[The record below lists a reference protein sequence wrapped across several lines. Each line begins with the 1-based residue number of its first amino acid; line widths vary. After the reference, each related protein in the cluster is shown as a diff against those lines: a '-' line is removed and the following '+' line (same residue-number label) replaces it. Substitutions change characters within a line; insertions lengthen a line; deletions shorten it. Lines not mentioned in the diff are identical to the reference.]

1 MEINNLISKQNDSLE
16 EINKE
21 IQAKE
26 IKVNN
31 TNIRILRKYFKH
43 WRNITYWRIILN
55 NLLLNQN
62 NNSSKQEKILF
73 SPTTVLDSKYFKSI
87 FSPIKDDQ
95 NNHSNLSIVKS
106 NNFDL
111 NLTKSEISQNE
122 LLNNNN
128 NITIEKKK
136 SQENKIKS
144 KKNKIIV
151 NKKTFHNKIKNN
163 NNSYNTSFKTPLSNN
178 ITLNNSSNYL
188 VNDTFNN
195 SYSTINSIL
204 TVENK
209 KKKFENKFIFENETS
224 YKFMKSN
231 LDKLI
236 YLDNNFNKFFNKNLI
251 QINKYFCIWKSL
263 LDNKVIVKK
272 LKNYK
277 NNSNKALLK
286 KYFNKLNEISTKKNI
301 INNLILNNINNN
313 YLVTVQSHI
322 NNNTSTSIQ
331 IPSPSKSFCQS
342 SIYFKPIVKNSFSKS
357 KSSKIKTDNII
368 NNKNYQN
375 FIKKLLNIILCH
387 SFIYSIKKIQIKA
400 ISNIYYIII
409 QNFINKIINKKKELF
424 FYFIDKL
431 KNFYSEI
438 NDTNQNLENK
448 INKLMIMYEEKNK
461 ELELENLKKEEKKSE
476 KLEIIE
482 EEKSIDKD
490 DDEFKINLIKFVEI
504 INKLLNIQKKTIFNK
519 ITFYLKDKA
528 KKFDLLYIIVL
539 IIQQTLLNKYW
550 KLFKLGLQF
559 KNEENQNNNIKYN
572 KDSLSLDNLKK
583 NNNNNY
589 NNNNLLKDNMN
600 EINKNNYN
608 NEELIYNNNF
618 YYIKNNNSNSPFFN
632 SNNNNNSDLYID
644 DLKNSNLIN
653 NNLKTNIKINN
664 NNNIS
669 NSKKYKNN
677 IFQGK
682 KNLKIPITTNFKNV
696 LISNNTPQ
704 SYLNNSEELNNNL
717 STNGKKNISQ
727 VSMNNNNSSYMM
739 NNYLT
744 YNPENDDNLNDYEF
758 NDIETLSSPKYSTKN
773 TFLQQSFNNNSKDT
787 PKFNKIDSNKFN
799 IINNSLNNN
808 NSYYRKN
815 NEQLLSSLS
824 DNYMNNNTI
833 NYSNNNIN
841 YSNNIN
847 NNSNITSS
855 IVNNSIPNNNSNI
868 YYSQIN
874 DQENQNINYNN
885 INSNRN
891 SITQNSNSI
900 PLSYNNNYQSI
911 NNDKINN
918 RNNYYS
924 NNNNIALTEELKN
937 YNLDNTMT
945 SGVSESYLSGVSL
958 IETDNKKFIPIDY
971 TSQSFF
977 IDKEYLNLQESRNE
991 KTNNQPMQ
999 LKGDFEK
1006 LLDNNNNMFI
1016 KNKSNTRIQIT
1027 NASFP
1032 VEKLIQNELNK
1043 GNIRPDQENLREI
1056 IGENVVRKCDKDIYS
1071 NNDGNNKNSTS
1082 IRKNKDIDFNKKYS
1096 MSFPIKEN
1104 NVLKWE
1110 FLNNIKGKRYST
1122 DTNKFEL
1129 IQKKNVHVKN
1139 NSNDFDSNTVM
1150 IPGRKNKYETFTL
1163 KYKLKELNTSQFY
1176 HTPNKINNYFININ
1190 NNKNSRNIENKLN
1203 SSASAT
1209 NFNYRKKGGVIK
1221 FNINN
1226 NFHKNNNSTINILN
1240 FNKDK
1245 GKNKH
1250 RKNNSLSINIKNEI

>member
-1 MEINNLISKQNDSLE
+1 MEINNIINKQNDSLE
-16 EINKE
+16 EFKKE
-21 IQAKE
+21 IQTNE
-26 IKVNN
+26 IKVNH

-62 NNSSKQEKILF
+62 NNSLKQEKILF
-73 SPTTVLDSKYFKSI
+73 SPTTAVDSKYFKSI

-106 NNFDL
+106 NNFDI
-111 NLTKSEISQNE
+111 NLSKSEISQND
-122 LLNNNN
+122 LNNNN

-136 SQENKIKS
+136 SQENKVKS

-188 VNDTFNN
+188 INDTFNN

-209 KKKFENKFIFENETS
+209 NKKSENKFTFENEIS

-231 LDKLI
+231 LNKLI
-236 YLDNNFNKFFNKNLI
+236 NLDNNFNKFYNKNLI
-251 QINKYFCIWKSL
+251 QVNKYFCFWKSL
-263 LDNKVIVKK
+263 LDNKKIVKK
-272 LKNYK
+272 LINYK
-277 NNSNKALLK
+277 NNSNKTLLK
-286 KYFNKLNEISTKKNI
+286 KYFNILYEISTKKNI

-322 NNNTSTSIQ
+322 NNNTSSSIQ

-342 SIYFKPIVKNSFSKS
+342 SIYYKPVVKNSFSKS
-357 KSSKIKTDNII
+357 KSSKIKKDNNKKI
-368 NNKNYQN
+368 NNKNYEN
-375 FIKKLLNIILCH
+375 FIKKLLNTILCH
-387 SFIYSIKKIQIKA
+387 CYIYSIKKIQIKA
-400 ISNIYYIII
+400 ISNIYFIII
-409 QNFINKIINKKKELF
+409 QNFINKIINKKKDLF

-438 NDTNQNLENK
+438 NNTNQNLENK

-461 ELELENLKKEEKKSE
+461 ELELENLKKEEKKNE

-550 KLFKLGLQF
+550 NVFKNGIQF
-559 KNEENQNNNIKYN
+559 KNETNQNYNVKYN
-572 KDSLSLDNLKK
+572 KESFNLDNLKK
-583 NNNNNY
+583 NKN
-589 NNNNLLKDNMN
+589 N
-600 EINKNNYN
+600 EINNKDNNN
-608 NEELIYNNNF
+608 DEFIYNNN
-618 YYIKNNNSNSPFFN
+618 YYNNKQNNSNSPFFN
-632 SNNNNNSDLYID
+632 NNNDSDFYVS
-644 DLKNSNLIN
+644 DLKNNNLIN
-653 NNLKTNIKINN
+653 NNFKTTKKINN
-664 NNNIS
+664 NNNNFNIS
-669 NSKKYKNN
+669 KSKKYKND

-682 KNLKIPITTNFKNV
+682 KNLKIPITSNFKNV

-704 SYLNNSEELNNNL
+704 SYLNNSEDTNNNL
-717 STNGKKNISQ
+717 STNRKKSISQ
-727 VSMNNNNSSYMM
+727 VSINNNNSSYMM

-744 YNPENDDNLNDYEF
+744 YNPENEENLNDYEF
-758 NDIETLSSPKYSTKN
+758 NDIETLSSPKYSAKN
-773 TFLQQSFNNNSKDT
+773 IFYQQNNNNNLKDT
-787 PKFNKIDSNKFN
+787 PKFTKIEPNKFN
-799 IINNSLNNN
+799 VINYSLNNN
-808 NSYYRKN
+808 NYNRKN
-815 NEQLLSSLS
+815 NDQILFSLN
-824 DNYMNNNTI
+824 DNYMNNNNI

-841 YSNNIN
+841 YSNNNNIN

-855 IVNNSIPNNNSNI
+855 IINNSLPNNNSNI

-874 DQENQNINYNN
+874 DPENPNMNYNN

-900 PLSYNNNYQSI
+900 PLSYNNNYQSF
-911 NNDKINN
+911 NNDKYN

-924 NNNNIALTEELKN
+924 NKNNIALTEELKN
-937 YNLDNTMT
+937 NNLDNTMT

-1027 NASFP
+1027 NASYP
-1032 VEKLIQNELNK
+1032 VERLIQNELNK

-1082 IRKNKDIDFNKKYS
+1082 IRKSKDIDFNKKYS

-1129 IQKKNVHVKN
+1129 IQKKNIHIKN
-1139 NSNDFDSNTVM
+1139 NSNDFNNNSVV
-1150 IPGRKNKYETFTL
+1150 IPGKRNKYETFTL

-1176 HTPNKINNYFININ
+1176 HTPNKPNNYIFNID
-1190 NNKNSRNIENKLN
+1190 NKYSRNTENKLIN
-1203 SSASAT
+1203 SASAT

-1226 NFHKNNNSTINILN
+1226 TIHKNNNNNSSNNKILN
-1240 FNKDK
+1240 FDKFK
-1245 GKNKH
+1245 GKNMH
-1250 RKNNSLSINIKNEI
+1250 RKNNSLSISIKSEI